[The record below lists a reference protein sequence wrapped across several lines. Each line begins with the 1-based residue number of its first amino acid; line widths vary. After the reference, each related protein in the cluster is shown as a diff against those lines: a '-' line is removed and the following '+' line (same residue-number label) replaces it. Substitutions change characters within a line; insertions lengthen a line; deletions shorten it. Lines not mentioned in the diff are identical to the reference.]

1 MIGRLSVLAGL
12 VVPGD
17 LHQMGRAK
25 AKSEERQL
33 EVSQSLIHP
42 GGEGEGPGGHV
53 TENVAPS
60 QSRSPSFTKDIKVSH
75 SHSFHTHMY

>member
-1 MIGRLSVLAGL
+1 MIGRLSVQAGL
-12 VVPGD
+12 MVPGD
-17 LHQMGRAK
+17 LHQLGRAK
-25 AKSEERQL
+25 AKSEERHL

-42 GGEGEGPGGHV
+42 GEVEGPGGHV

-60 QSRSPSFTKDIKVSH
+60 QSRSPSFTKSIKVSH